1 MDYTDMLDGHL
12 RSHAN
17 QSLAHLQDI
26 RDDTE
31 SEKNSHQRSSTRVLH
46 LLFDC
51 IRRAHRVSMANA
63 RHDQAQGTL
72 RLRAAVPTHSGHTSI
87 VVFHQIDID
96 GVRSGSKWWQ
106 QRRCFGVLATSRHCT
121 FGCWWLDS
129 QDYFS
134 RLEKQIV

>member
-1 MDYTDMLDGHL
+1 MDYTDMLDCDL

-31 SEKNSHQRSSTRVLH
+31 SEKNSHQRSSTCVLH

-63 RHDQAQGTL
+63 RHDQAQGSI
-72 RLRAAVPTHSGHTSI
+72 RLRAAVPAHSGHTSL

-96 GVRSGSKWWQ
+96 GVGEWGQ
-106 QRRCFGVLATSRHCT
+106 QRRCFGVLATSRHGT
-121 FGCWWLDS
+121 TDS